1 MPHTKSAKKALR
13 QNIKRRE
20 RNKAVKKGIRTRVK
34 KLAASLSAG
43 SPEQRQADFI
53 AAVKSIDKAAAKGVI
68 HANAA
73 ARKKSQLAK
82 KLNAATAPTAAK

>member
-1 MPHTKSAKKALR
+1 MPHTESAKKALR

-20 RNKAVKKGIRTRVK
+20 RNKAVKKGVRTQVK
-34 KLAASLSAG
+34 KFSTSLTG
-43 SPEQRQADFI
+43 GTPEQRQADFI

-73 ARKKSQLAK
+73 ARKKSQLARQLNTAK
-82 KLNAATAPTAAK
+82 K